1 MAARMKTTT
10 SQPKPRMAHATFDS
24 ESQLRDRGLRVTRAA
39 QTVLELL
46 EHTSQ
51 PLTHDEVAAA
61 YTTATGE
68 EPDRVTIYRVLDR
81 LVEVGLCDRRVGA
94 DRVNRFARH
103 VEAASGNTFECDQCH
118 KVLALPSDPELPKVM
133 GRLGRALRKQGI
145 DTRRTALTLHGTCG
159 DCVPAE
165 AAPAARP
172 AARPTRSRTGK
183 GPAGSA
189 TTRRRSASLPR

>member
-1 MAARMKTTT
+1 MKTTNPP
-10 SQPKPRMAHATFDS
+10 PKTPLVASAVDS
-24 ESQLRDRGLRVTRAA
+24 ESQLRAHGLRVTRAA
-39 QTVLELL
+39 RTVLELL

-68 EPDRVTIYRVLDR
+68 APDRVTIYRVLDR
-81 LVEVGLCDRRVGA
+81 LVEAGLCDRRVGA

-103 VEAASGNTFECDQCH
+103 VEAVSGNTFECDQCH

-133 GRLGRALRKQGI
+133 GRLGRVLRKQGI

-159 DCVPAE
+159 DCSPATAGGM
-165 AAPAARP
+165 AATATMPGAR
-172 AARPTRSRTGK
+172 RSRTEK

>member
-1 MAARMKTTT
+1 
-10 SQPKPRMAHATFDS
+10 MAHATFDS

-103 VEAASGNTFECDQCH
+103 VEAASGNTFE
-118 KVLALPSDPELPKVM
+118 L
-133 GRLGRALRKQGI
+133 
-145 DTRRTALTLHGTCG
+145 
-159 DCVPAE
+159 
-165 AAPAARP
+165 
-172 AARPTRSRTGK
+172 
-183 GPAGSA
+183 
-189 TTRRRSASLPR
+189 SLIHI

>member
-1 MAARMKTTT
+1 MAFRMKPTK
-10 SQPKPRMAHATFDS
+10 SPPKPPLAAVVFDS
-24 ESQLRDRGLRVTRAA
+24 ESLLHESGLRATRAA
-39 QTVLELL
+39 QTVLELF

-68 EPDRVTIYRVLDR
+68 APDRVTIYRVLDR
-81 LVEVGLCDRRVGA
+81 LVEAGLCDRRVGA

-103 VEAASGNTFECDQCH
+103 VATASGNTFECNHCH

-145 DTRRTALTLHGTCG
+145 DTRHTALTLHGTCG
-159 DCVPAE
+159 DC
-165 AAPAARP
+165 AR
-172 AARPTRSRTGK
+172 
-183 GPAGSA
+183 
-189 TTRRRSASLPR
+189 